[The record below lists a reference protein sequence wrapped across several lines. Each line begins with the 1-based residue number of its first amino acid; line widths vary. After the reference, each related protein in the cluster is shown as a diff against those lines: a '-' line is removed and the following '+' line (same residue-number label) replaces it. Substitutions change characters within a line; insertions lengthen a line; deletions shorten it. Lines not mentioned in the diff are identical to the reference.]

1 MKCIKMKIFEV
12 SNRIWV
18 RIFSYVVWQSEG
30 KDLDSIENLKNLMA
44 TCKKFYFIIDHNLSN
59 GIGIELKKLSLQRD
73 SLPRLARNIGTVIRI
88 VELQKIT
95 VRVEDSGLLRKI
107 DFDLFQD
114 LAIKM
119 CKSRQG

>member
-18 RIFSYVVWQSEG
+18 RIFSYVVSQSEG

-95 VRVEDSGLLRKI
+95 VHVEGSGLLRKI